1 MTHPQ
6 GCCYVPAAQQSLR
19 ERLYVCV
26 CGRERERVQRIAEAA
41 AAAVN
46 RLPRCAHS
54 ALLLL
59 LCGFFFFLLM
69 LLSVHYVAEFN
80 QSRSK
85 GKEEGVGGAHLV
97 I

>member
-1 MTHPQ
+1 M
-6 GCCYVPAAQQSLR
+6 C
-19 ERLYVCV
+19 VCV
-26 CGRERERVQRIAEAA
+26 GERERERVQRIAEAA

-59 LCGFFFFLLM
+59 LLCGFFFVFFL

-85 GKEEGVGGAHLV
+85 AKEREGGVGGCTLGHLV
-97 I
+97 VKLASFAAVLGCV